1 MIDLDKLIKAYDIR
15 GTVPDQFNED
25 LARQIGAAFVRL
37 VNDTVIVVRDMRP
50 SSVPLATAFTEG
62 VTSQGHNVIDVGLG
76 STDLLYFASGWLNL
90 PGAVFTA
97 SHNPAQ
103 YNGIKLCK
111 AGARPVGQ
119 DTGLGDIRRM
129 LETGIPS
136 GNGRA
141 GTVTAQDMLAEYT
154 GYLRDQVDL
163 SGIRRLGVAV
173 DAANGMDVLRVGRVV
188 SQPRGE
194 PARSGEP
201 GGSTEGGRAGRR
213 GHRPCL
219 RRGRRPLFRGG

>member
-1 MIDLDKLIKAYDIR
+1 MIDLDKLIKAYNIR

-25 LARQIGAAFVRL
+25 LARQIGA
-37 VNDTVIVVRDMRP
+37 
-50 SSVPLATAFTEG
+50 AFTEG

-154 GYLRDQVDL
+154 G
-163 SGIRRLGVAV
+163 
-173 DAANGMDVLRVGRVV
+173 
-188 SQPRGE
+188 
-194 PARSGEP
+194 
-201 GGSTEGGRAGRR
+201 
-213 GHRPCL
+213 
-219 RRGRRPLFRGG
+219 